1 MLRQVIVGSILSALF
16 LSGCGVEGR
25 CHDSISAQMINP
37 ETAEFFDFSPVT
49 GPDTILDSAGK
60 PMVYSLRV
68 RAEDERGNT
77 ITQIA
82 YCVSS
87 ERMCACSFTDLASL
101 RRLLR
106 P

>member
-1 MLRQVIVGSILSALF
+1 
-16 LSGCGVEGR
+16 
-25 CHDSISAQMINP
+25 
-37 ETAEFFDFSPVT
+37 
-49 GPDTILDSAGK
+49 
-60 PMVYSLRV
+60 MVYSLRV